1 MSAKYIL
8 AAAFVAA
15 TTVLTVTS
23 AHATTGREAVDSI
36 AVVLYVMSDL
46 R

>member
-23 AHATTGREAVDSI
+23 AHATTGREAVDKCI
-36 AVVLYVMSDL
+36 DL
-46 R
+46 PGCK